1 MIPIEW
7 IDEARQRI
15 TAHIVCTPLLH
26 DERRGL
32 YFKLEN
38 RQVTGSFK
46 ARGALNKVL
55 SLQPW
60 ERERGIV
67 TASAGNHGQGV
78 ALAGQLIHAPVE
90 VFVAENAVLTKVQAI
105 QALGAKVHFVS
116 GGYAEAELAG
126 KQYASET
133 KKTWISAYNDGQ
145 VIAGQGT
152 LALEIADQMTV
163 SADQTWLVP
172 VSGGG
177 LLAGIAVGLQ
187 RFPSRPRLIGVQAE
201 ASAFMHALYYRGT
214 QVDVPDLP
222 SLADGLTGAVEEDA
236 LTIPIIKKYVDD
248 ILLVSEDEIASAVA
262 FAWHTYGEKFEP
274 SGAVGLAAVFSGKVP
289 LSPTL
294 ILVSGGNIQPEVHA
308 DLISTYRTQ
317 A

>member
-1 MIPIEW
+1 MIPTEW
-7 IDEARQRI
+7 VEEAQQRI
-15 TAHIVCTPLLH
+15 AAHIVCTPLLH
-26 DERRGL
+26 DPARGL
-32 YFKLEN
+32 YIKWEN

-78 ALAGQLIHAPVE
+78 ALAGSLTHTPVE
-90 VFVAENAVLTKVQAI
+90 VFVAENAVLVKVQAI
-105 QALGAKVHFVS
+105 QALGAKIHFVS
-116 GGYAEAELAG
+116 GGYPEAESAG

-133 KKTWISAYNDGQ
+133 RKTWVSAYNDGQ

-152 LALEIADQMTV
+152 LALEIAGQMAI

-187 RFPSRPRLIGVQAE
+187 RFASRPRLIGVQAE
-201 ASAFMHALYYRGT
+201 AAAFMHALYYHGT
-214 QVDVPDLP
+214 QAGVPDLP
-222 SLADGLTGAVEEDA
+222 SLADGLTGAVEDDA

-248 ILLVSEDEIASAVA
+248 ILLVSEDEIAHAVA
-262 FAWHTYGEKFEP
+262 FAWHTYGEKIEP
-274 SGAVGLAAVFSGKVP
+274 SGAVGLAAVLSGKV
-289 LSPTL
+289 SAASTL
-294 ILVSGGNIQPEVHA
+294 VLISGGNIQP
-308 DLISTYRTQ
+308 DLHTRIISTYRTQ